1 MELMEL
7 LLSGDL
13 PWCHHPHFTSLIGT
27 ETNSKF
33 TQASNFMG
41 HCKVIGLGLKCG
53 TRSVIKRPTDGRS
66 RSTSASRP
74 LAARD
79 NGQKECLGAGYET
92 GWQNPDHGWRRSVVD
107 VAAT

>member
-41 HCKVIGLGLKCG
+41 HC
-53 TRSVIKRPTDGRS
+53 
-66 RSTSASRP
+66 
-74 LAARD
+74 
-79 NGQKECLGAGYET
+79 
-92 GWQNPDHGWRRSVVD
+92 
-107 VAAT
+107 